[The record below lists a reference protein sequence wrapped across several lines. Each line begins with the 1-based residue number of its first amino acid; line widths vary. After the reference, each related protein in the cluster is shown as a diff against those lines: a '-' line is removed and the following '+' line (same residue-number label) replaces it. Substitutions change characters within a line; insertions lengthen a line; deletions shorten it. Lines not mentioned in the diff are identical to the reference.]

1 MTATHPLP
9 ALVCL
14 GLALATA
21 AGLVCR
27 VGAPPGQGRW
37 VTLDGLRGLLALFV
51 FLHHACVWY
60 FYVRTGHWEVPPSLL
75 HAHLGLSSVA
85 LFFMIT
91 GFLFFSKLLDGR
103 LRPIDWGRL
112 YVSRVL
118 RLVPLY
124 LAVMAALFA
133 TVLVLS
139 RGSIQEPVTL
149 LLKNSLKWLGFTI
162 HGIPDLN
169 GITPTYVIV
178 AGVTWSLAY
187 EWLFYLSLPV
197 LALLVNAATPRR
209 YTLLG
214 LAGVLWFASRS
225 PESHHLLSFLGGIAA
240 ALLARRE
247 GFRRWSVSRAAT
259 AVPLLCLG
267 LLVAFCPSAR
277 GVLPQL
283 LLAGAFA
290 VIAGGNSLGGLLT
303 HASTRLLGEMAYS
316 LYLAHGLLL
325 FLVFRGLIGAARARE
340 FTVLEHW
347 LVIAGLTPALV
358 LLCLATHR
366 GIERPAMRR
375 TDAVLAW
382 LRSRGAKP
390 PTPTSP
396 PAAARSS

>member
-1 MTATHPLP
+1 MTPTHPLP

-14 GLALATA
+14 GLALAVA
-21 AGLVCR
+21 AGLGR
-27 VGAPPGQGRW
+27 RYGAPAAHGRW
-37 VTLDGLRGLLALFV
+37 VALDGLRGLLAVFV
-51 FLHHACVWY
+51 FLHHSCVWY
-60 FYVRTGHWEVPPSLL
+60 FYARTGQWEAPPSPL

-91 GFLFFSKLLDGR
+91 GFLFFSKLLEGR
-103 LRPIDWGRL
+103 RRPIDWGRL

-124 LAVMAALFA
+124 LVVMAALFA

-149 LLKNSLKWLGFTI
+149 LLKHGLKWLGFTI
-162 HGIPDLN
+162 HGTPDLN

-187 EWLFYLSLPV
+187 EWLFYLSLPA
-197 LALLVNAATPRR
+197 LALLVNAPTPRR

-214 LAGVLWFASRS
+214 FAGVLWFASRS
-225 PESHHLLSFLGGIAA
+225 PELHHLLSFLGGIAA
-240 ALLARRE
+240 ALLVRSE
-247 GFRRWSVSRAAT
+247 GFRRWSTGRAAT

-316 LYLAHGLLL
+316 LYLGHGLLL
-325 FLVFRGLIGAARARE
+325 FLIFHGAIGVTRTRE
-340 FTVLEHW
+340 FTPLEHW
-347 LVIAGLTPALV
+347 LVIAGITPVLV
-358 LLCLATHR
+358 LLCFASHR
-366 GIERPAMRR
+366 FIERPAMRH
-375 TDAVLAW
+375 TDAVVAW
-382 LRSRGAKP
+382 LRTHRTKS
-390 PTPTSP
+390 PTS
-396 PAAARSS
+396 SL